1 MGVIICSFWCDLGS
15 PLLGKGGTSWLVS
28 FVGKKCK
35 KAWKLAP
42 LCLFWTVWK
51 ERNMIAFDNEEFL
64 VLDEVVYRY

>member
-35 KAWKLAP
+35 KSLEAGS
-42 LCLFWTVWK
+42 F
-51 ERNMIAFDNEEFL
+51 MSFL
-64 VLDEVVYRY
+64 DGVEGKKHDSF